1 VSLRARLVATLLALS
16 AAALLVLGAIT
27 YASQRSF
34 ENDRVDDQTRSAVP
48 AVERALAEKTGQ
60 APSFEDGGGGGGP
73 DGDEGGGPG
82 PEQNLPPATYGQWR
96 DASGSVVASV
106 ALTYGQTALSPP
118 NLPKH
123 MTPGQVITVHAKS
136 GELRYRVRA
145 TPRRFSDGLTIVA
158 VPLNGVDD
166 RLHRLLLVEGLV
178 IAGVLL
184 VLAAAAWAL
193 VRVGLRPLERIGATA
208 DAIAAGDL
216 SRRVDVAA
224 PRTEVGRLGL
234 AFNAM
239 LERLEEA
246 FRQREASE
254 GRLRRF
260 LADVSHELRT
270 PLASIRGYSE
280 LFRMGAAR
288 KPEDADRAMTRIE
301 EEAARMGVLVED
313 LLTLARLDEVRD
325 RPAEAV
331 DVAQLVEDAAAD
343 TRALDPARTI
353 EVDAGP
359 ESIVLGD
366 ANQLRQVLGNL
377 LGNAVVH
384 TPAGAPIEIAVRRD
398 DGSVELEVRDHGPGL
413 PTEHPKE
420 LFERFWRRGAERAEA
435 EGNGEAAGARGG
447 AGLGLAIVAGIV
459 AAHGGSVRAANADGG
474 GASFVVR
481 LPLAGAPE
489 EGAPAATD

>member
-34 ENDRVDDQTRSAVP
+34 ENDRVDDQTRAAAGP
-48 AVERALAEKTGQ
+48 IERALAEKAGIE
-60 APSFEDGGGGGGP
+60 PSFGP
-73 DGDEGGGPG
+73 PVEGGEGRGPG
-82 PEQNLPPATYGQWR
+82 PEQNLPPGTYGQWR
-96 DASGSVVASV
+96 NANGHYVTSVSITYDQASI
-106 ALTYGQTALSPP
+106 SPP
-118 NLPKH
+118 DLPAH
-123 MTPGQVITVHAKS
+123 LAPGDVMTVSAKT
-136 GELRYRVRA
+136 GDLRYRVRVS
-145 TPRRFSDGLTIVA
+145 PRRFSEQGGLTIVA
-158 VPLNGVDD
+158 VPLNGVED

-184 VLAAAAWAL
+184 VLAAAAWLL
-193 VRVGLRPLERIGATA
+193 VRVGLRPLDRIGATA

-288 KPEDADRAMTRIE
+288 KPDDADRAMTRIE

-331 DVAQLVEDAAAD
+331 DVSQLVEDAAAD

-353 EVDAGP
+353 EVEAGD

-366 ANQLRQVLGNL
+366 ANQLRQVLANL

-384 TPAGAPIEIAVRRD
+384 TPAGAPIEIAVRRE

-413 PTEHPKE
+413 PSEHPEE
-420 LFERFWRRGAERAEA
+420 LFERFWRRGAARAPVPA
-435 EGNGEAAGARGG
+435 GNGEAADSGPEPGGRGG

-459 AAHGGSVRAANADGG
+459 AAHGGSVRAASAAGG
-474 GASFVVR
+474 GATFVVR
-481 LPLAGAPE
+481 LPLAG
-489 EGAPAATD
+489 

>member
-34 ENDRVDDQTRSAVP
+34 ENDRVDDQARAAQP
-48 AVERALAEKTGQ
+48 AVERALMEKTGQ
-60 APSFEDGGGGGGP
+60 SFGFPGVGGGGAP

-82 PEQNLPPATYGQWR
+82 PEQNLPPGTYGQWR
-96 DASGSVVASV
+96 NAAGKYVASV
-106 ALTYGQTALSPP
+106 ELTYDQGSLPVP
-118 NLPKH
+118 DLPKE
-123 MTPGQVITVHAKS
+123 MTPGQVITVDAKGDS
-136 GELRYRVRA
+136 DLRYRVRA
-145 TPRRFSDGLTIVA
+145 TPRRFGNGLTIVA

-184 VLAAAAWAL
+184 VLAAAAWL
-193 VRVGLRPLERIGATA
+193 LMRIGLRPLDRIGETA

-288 KPEDADRAMTRIE
+288 KPADADRAMTRIE

-331 DVAQLVEDAAAD
+331 DVSQLVEDAAAD
-343 TRALDPARTI
+343 TRALDPARAI
-353 EVDAGP
+353 EVDAGD

-366 ANQLRQVLGNL
+366 ANQLRQVLANL

-413 PTEHPKE
+413 PSEHPEE
-420 LFERFWRRGAERAEA
+420 LFERFWRRGAARAPA
-435 EGNGEAAGARGG
+435 PAPAGNGEAVDTAPEPGSRGG

-459 AAHGGSVRAANADGG
+459 AAHGGSVRAANAAGG
-474 GASFVVR
+474 GATFVVR
-481 LPLAGAPE
+481 LPLAG
-489 EGAPAATD
+489 